1 MTFKVTSMNNSWKG
15 LRIGKRANQ
24 KTDIYCYDPDLWSS
38 QKIIENDKYSQR
50 KTLQPQTS
58 LVIL

>member
-38 QKIIENDKYSQR
+38 QNYIENDKNCIRETFQFE
-50 KTLQPQTS
+50 KGMVL
-58 LVIL
+58 